1 MRTFGWMLVLVLG
14 IAGLL
19 LTWFFFSGHSGLFL
33 TQRVTETVPTE
44 KSIAVLPFE
53 SLSENKSDS
62 YFADGVQGEILSNLA
77 KVSQLKVISRTSV
90 MTYRASGNRDL
101 RSIGTALGVA
111 HIVEGTLRREGNRV
125 RVTIEL
131 VDARTDQT
139 LWSDSYDRDLTDIFV
154 IQSEIAQAVA
164 SKLSAR
170 LSPEEKQGIEGKPT
184 NDLKAYDLYLQAKEL
199 IANVGVFYFE
209 DPRES
214 LLSAIGFL
222 EEATK
227 RDSKFALAYCLLA
240 NAHDY
245 LYNGN
250 FDKTNGVFDKTP
262 ERRALGDAAI
272 DQALRLRPDLPEV
285 HLAAAFHRYACYRDY
300 QGARVQI
307 AIAERALPNSP
318 DALALAAYLDRRQ
331 GRWLEST
338 KGLEKAV
345 SLDPRNPGFLSAL
358 ADNYFSLR
366 RYRDYEHTYDR
377 LIELE
382 PDKPLLLI
390 QKAYSAVNGKGDL
403 TTFRAVLE
411 RLPSSMKDDAI
422 SVQFA
427 YALSARDWTTAKEIL
442 SRSTDAELYY
452 FNADSTV
459 PRGCL
464 EIYLAYL
471 QGDRPTMEATF
482 AAARE
487 QLNRKVEAHPED
499 ASLLSASAVI
509 DAALGRKSE
518 AIEEAKR
525 AVAMLPVSEDAVDGP
540 SLVYN
545 LAAVYGMVNEPNLAF
560 QQLAISVKT
569 PGGATYGTL
578 KLDPSWDP
586 LRGDPR
592 FEKLLA
598 ELAPKD

>member
-1 MRTFGWMLVLVLG
+1 MP
-14 IAGLL
+14 
-19 LTWFFFSGHSGLFL
+19 SCP
-33 TQRVTETVPTE
+33 QR
-44 KSIAVLPFE
+44 KSEALKE
-53 SLSENKSDS
+53 SLTD
-62 YFADGVQGEILSNLA
+62 
-77 KVSQLKVISRTSV
+77 
-90 MTYRASGNRDL
+90 DL
-101 RSIGTALGVA
+101 
-111 HIVEGTLRREGNRV
+111 E
-125 RVTIEL
+125 
-131 VDARTDQT
+131 
-139 LWSDSYDRDLTDIFV
+139 
-154 IQSEIAQAVA
+154 
-164 SKLSAR
+164 
-170 LSPEEKQGIEGKPT
+170 
-184 NDLKAYDLYLQAKEL
+184 AYDLYLQAKEL
-199 IANVGVFYFE
+199 IANATLFYMK

-214 LLSAIGFL
+214 LQTAVGLL
-222 EEATK
+222 EEATRK
-227 RDSKFALAYCLLA
+227 DSKFALAYCLLA

-245 LYNGN
+245 LYDGD
-250 FDKTNGVFDKTP
+250 FDKTQ
-262 ERRALGDAAI
+262 ERRALGDSAI
-272 DQALRLRPDLPEV
+272 NQALRVGSDLAEV

-300 QGARVQI
+300 QRARVQI

-318 DALALAAYLDRRQ
+318 DALALSADLDRRQ

-345 SLDPRNPGFLSAL
+345 SLDPRNPDFLSAL
-358 ADNYFSLR
+358 ADNYFRLR

-377 LIELE
+377 LIELK
-382 PDKPLLLI
+382 PDKPLLII
-390 QKAYSAVNGKGDL
+390 QKAYSAMNGKGDL
-403 TTFRAVLE
+403 TNFRAALE
-411 RLPSSMKDDAI
+411 RLPSSMKDDVNMV

-427 YALSARDWTTAKEIL
+427 YALSARDWKAAREVL

-452 FNADSTV
+452 FNADTTV
-459 PRGCL
+459 SRGCL

-471 QGDRPTMEATF
+471 QGGRPTMEATF

-540 SLVYN
+540 FLVYN
-545 LAAVYGMVNEPNLAF
+545 LAAVYGMMNEPNLAF

-586 LRGDPR
+586 LRKDPR
-592 FEKLLA
+592 FDKLLA

>member
-1 MRTFGWMLVLVLG
+1 LKKPFLF
-14 IAGLL
+14 IHEIPGL
-19 LTWFFFSGHSGLFL
+19 
-33 TQRVTETVPTE
+33 
-44 KSIAVLPFE
+44 
-53 SLSENKSDS
+53 
-62 YFADGVQGEILSNLA
+62 
-77 KVSQLKVISRTSV
+77 
-90 MTYRASGNRDL
+90 
-101 RSIGTALGVA
+101 
-111 HIVEGTLRREGNRV
+111 
-125 RVTIEL
+125 
-131 VDARTDQT
+131 
-139 LWSDSYDRDLTDIFV
+139 
-154 IQSEIAQAVA
+154 
-164 SKLSAR
+164 
-170 LSPEEKQGIEGKPT
+170 
-184 NDLKAYDLYLQAKEL
+184 
-199 IANVGVFYFE
+199 
-209 DPRES
+209 
-214 LLSAIGFL
+214 
-222 EEATK
+222 
-227 RDSKFALAYCLLA
+227 
-240 NAHDY
+240 
-245 LYNGN
+245 
-250 FDKTNGVFDKTP
+250 
-262 ERRALGDAAI
+262 
-272 DQALRLRPDLPEV
+272 
-285 HLAAAFHRYACYRDY
+285 
-300 QGARVQI
+300 
-307 AIAERALPNSP
+307 
-318 DALALAAYLDRRQ
+318 
-331 GRWLEST
+331 
-338 KGLEKAV
+338 
-345 SLDPRNPGFLSAL
+345 L

-586 LRGDPR
+586 LRKDPR
-592 FEKLLA
+592 FDQLLA